1 MKLRQKITLFAI
13 TPLFLALGAIAFA
26 VHHQAVLLAEQQRA
40 AVEHAYL
47 ASKQTELKHYV
58 ALGMRS
64 IARLYD
70 SGRNDDETMNR
81 AKSILSKMEWGDDG
95 YFYIYS
101 LAGVNLMHPRQKELV
116 GRNLWDLRDSK
127 GNPTIQKLIARARAG
142 GGLER
147 YLWEK
152 PSLHKE
158 VPKLGY
164 VVMLPRW
171 GWMLGT
177 GIYLDDVDA
186 ALSKLDAQ
194 NSANILNTM
203 LWIAGIATIGVLF
216 ITFAGLAL
224 NISESRVSD
233 AKLRALAQRVVSS
246 QEDERARLSRD
257 LHDGISQGIFSIR
270 LQVESGIAKLADP
283 ACMRAAHVA
292 FERAAAQL
300 NGILGEVRRISHDL
314 RPAILDDLGLAA
326 ALDHLAKEFSDDSSM
341 QVKFETSGSTDG
353 LSAMAIT
360 VLFRIAQE
368 SLTNIKRHANAS
380 LVTMRLAGSKR
391 HVELAIDDN
400 GRGFDLQHITL
411 HPRRGIGLRNMYER
425 VEAIGGQIR
434 LKSTIGQGTQ
444 VQAILPRG

>member
-64 IARLYD
+64 IAGLYD
-70 SGRNDDETMNR
+70 SGRNDDETLNR

-95 YFYIYS
+95 YFYIYN
-101 LAGVNLMHPRQKELV
+101 LAGVNLMHPRQSELV

-203 LWIAGIATIGVLF
+203 LWIAGIATMGVLF

-233 AKLRALAQRVVSS
+233 AKLKALAQRVVSS

-300 NGILGEVRRISHDL
+300 NEILGEVRRISHDL
-314 RPAILDDLGLAA
+314 RPAILDDLGLAV
-326 ALDHLAKEFSDDSSM
+326 ALDHLANEFSDDSSM

-368 SLTNIKRHANAS
+368 SLTNIKRHAEAS

-400 GRGFDLQHITL
+400 GGGFDVQHITL

-434 LKSTIGQGTQ
+434 LRSTIGQGTQ
-444 VQAILPRG
+444 VHAILPRG

>member
-64 IARLYD
+64 IAGLYD
-70 SGRNDDETMNR
+70 SGRNDDETLNR

-95 YFYIYS
+95 YFYIYN
-101 LAGVNLMHPRQKELV
+101 LAGVNLMHPRQSELV

-203 LWIAGIATIGVLF
+203 LWIAGIATMGVLF

-233 AKLRALAQRVVSS
+233 AKLKALAQRVVSS

-300 NGILGEVRRISHDL
+300 NEILGEVRRISHDL
-314 RPAILDDLGLAA
+314 RPAILDDLGLAV

-368 SLTNIKRHANAS
+368 SLTNIKRHAEAS

-400 GRGFDLQHITL
+400 GGGFDVQHITL

-444 VQAILPRG
+444 VHAILPRG

>member
-47 ASKQTELKHYV
+47 ASKQIELKHYV

-95 YFYIYS
+95 YFYIYN
-101 LAGVNLMHPRQKELV
+101 LAGVNLMHPRQSELV

-233 AKLRALAQRVVSS
+233 AKLKALAQRVVSS
-246 QEDERARLSRD
+246 QEEERARLSRD

-300 NGILGEVRRISHDL
+300 NAILGEVRRISHDL

-341 QVKFETSGSTDG
+341 QVKFETSGSSDG

-368 SLTNIKRHANAS
+368 SLTNIKRHAEAS

-391 HVELAIDDN
+391 HVELSIIDN
-400 GRGFDLQHITL
+400 GRGFDVQHITL
-411 HPRRGIGLRNMYER
+411 HPRRGIGLRNIYER

-444 VQAILPRG
+444 VHAILPRG

>member
-64 IARLYD
+64 IAGLYD
-70 SGRNDDETMNR
+70 SGRNDDETLNR

-95 YFYIYS
+95 YFYIYN
-101 LAGVNLMHPRQKELV
+101 LAGVNLMHPRQSELV

-194 NSANILNTM
+194 SSANIFNTM
-203 LWIAGIATIGVLF
+203 LWIAGIATMGVLF

-233 AKLRALAQRVVSS
+233 AKLKALAQRVVSS

-300 NGILGEVRRISHDL
+300 NEILGEVRRISHDL
-314 RPAILDDLGLAA
+314 RPAILDDLGLAV

-368 SLTNIKRHANAS
+368 SLTNIKRHAEAS

-400 GRGFDLQHITL
+400 GGGFDVQHITL

-434 LKSTIGQGTQ
+434 LRSTIGQGTQ
-444 VQAILPRG
+444 VHAILPRG

>member
-64 IARLYD
+64 IAGLYD
-70 SGRNDDETMNR
+70 SGRNDDETLNR

-95 YFYIYS
+95 YFYIYN
-101 LAGVNLMHPRQKELV
+101 LAGVNLMHPRQSELV

-203 LWIAGIATIGVLF
+203 LWIAGIATMGVLF

-300 NGILGEVRRISHDL
+300 NEILGEVRRISHDL
-314 RPAILDDLGLAA
+314 RPAILDDLGLAV

-368 SLTNIKRHANAS
+368 SLTNIKRHAEAS

-400 GRGFDLQHITL
+400 GGGFDVQHITL

-434 LKSTIGQGTQ
+434 LRSTIGQGTQ
-444 VQAILPRG
+444 VHAILPRG

>member
-64 IARLYD
+64 IAGLYD
-70 SGRNDDETMNR
+70 SGRNDDETLNR

-95 YFYIYS
+95 YFYIYN
-101 LAGVNLMHPRQKELV
+101 LAGVNLMHPRQSELV

-203 LWIAGIATIGVLF
+203 LWIAGIATMGVLF

-233 AKLRALAQRVVSS
+233 AKLKALAQRVVSS

-300 NGILGEVRRISHDL
+300 NEILGEVRRISHDL
-314 RPAILDDLGLAA
+314 RPAILDDLGLAV

-368 SLTNIKRHANAS
+368 SLTNIKRHAEAS

-400 GRGFDLQHITL
+400 GGGFDVQHITL

-434 LKSTIGQGTQ
+434 LRSTIGQGTQ
-444 VQAILPRG
+444 VHAILPRG